1 MKNLDRMY
9 RLKQFMCA
17 LLVCVMTVSLLPVSA
32 FAAQPE
38 QNDSP
43 AEIAPV
49 EETAPI
55 PEVAEPQWQNFYC
68 EDELFWVNVE
78 AEATRAELAQILM
91 NFHKG

>member
-1 MKNLDRMY
+1 MKNPHLVY

-38 QNDSP
+38 QDDSP
-43 AEIAPV
+43 AE
-49 EETAPI
+49 TAPI
-55 PEVAEPQWQNFYC
+55 TEVTEPQWQNFYC